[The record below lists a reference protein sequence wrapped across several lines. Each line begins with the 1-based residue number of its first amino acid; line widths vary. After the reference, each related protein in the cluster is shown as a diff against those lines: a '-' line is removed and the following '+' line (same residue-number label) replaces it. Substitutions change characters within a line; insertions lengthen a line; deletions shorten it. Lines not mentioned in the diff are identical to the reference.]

1 MPTSCSTTRR
11 SSTACSS
18 QARDGRRKPRSPRW
32 RAPGP
37 GSASTS
43 RVRRLSSTLDR
54 IDRRGYGAYKDLS
67 GSHDFGPFVL
77 FVDRVQRDP
86 FAPPSLIR
94 IRTKVNPF
102 DRDLFANPVRRVA
115 FEDFLTRSVERGI
128 RRVVR
133 GNRGSG
139 GSGRVEI
146 QRTSQ
151 VVLPRTSIVVEPG
164 SIEARMAVGL
174 PAQGRSVDARAAKK
188 VLLEELPEVVRRGLI
203 PALEGDV
210 DVERAR
216 LHVESVEDADYLRG
230 LLPELGLMAFVAD
243 GAVLPR
249 ESGASDRPLGDGAV
263 PFMSSEEYRVEVDL
277 PNRGTISGMGV
288 PGGITLVAG
297 GGFHGKSTLLLALSW
312 GVYDHVP
319 GDGRELVVARGDAV
333 KIRAEDGRSVTGVDI
348 SAMIGQLTGGATTEN
363 FSTSNASGSTS
374 QAANIAEA
382 VEAGT
387 SLLLVDEDTSA
398 TNFMIRDE
406 RMRELVKSEPISPF
420 IDLVRPL
427 HRSLGIS
434 TVVVVGGVGDYLDVA
449 DRVILLEDYAPS
461 DATPRSR
468 EVKEMFPPRAPLT
481 PREVR
486 SPRKRVADPSPINL
500 RRGKRQTARSKGLH
514 TIELGRER
522 VDLTYLEQLAEAG
535 QTEAVARIVGEWV
548 AAGKVRDMRDLLTE
562 ALASVAQNGLDSLGG
577 FRGHPGEM
585 SLPRTQE
592 LAAAMNRIRALRAR
606 PGT

>member
-1 MPTSCSTTRR
+1 M
-11 SSTACSS
+11 
-18 QARDGRRKPRSPRW
+18 Q
-32 RAPGP
+32 
-37 GSASTS
+37 
-43 RVRRLSSTLDR
+43 RLGATLDR
-54 IDRRGYGAYKDLS
+54 IDHKGYGTYKVLS

-94 IRTKVNPF
+94 IRTKENLF

-115 FEDFLTRSVERGI
+115 FEDFLTRSVEREI
-128 RRVVR
+128 RGVVR

-151 VVLPRTSIVVEPG
+151 VVLPRTSMVVESG
-164 SIEARMAVGL
+164 YVEARMAVGL
-174 PAQGRSVDARAAKK
+174 PARGRSVDARAART

-203 PALEGDV
+203 PAPEGGV
-210 DVERAR
+210 DVEGATS
-216 LHVESVEDADYLRG
+216 HVETVEDADHLRG
-230 LLPELGLMAFVAD
+230 LLTGLGLVAFVAD

-249 ESGASDRPLGDGAV
+249 ESGASDTPLEEGAV
-263 PFMSSEEYRVEVDL
+263 PFRSPEEYRVAVEL
-277 PNRGTISGMGV
+277 PNGGGVSGMGLPEGV
-288 PGGITLVAG
+288 TLVAG
-297 GGFHGKSTLLLALSW
+297 GGFHGKSTLLSALSW

-333 KIRAEDGRSVTGVDI
+333 KIRAEDGRSVSGVDI
-348 SAMIGQLTGGATTEN
+348 SAMIGELPGGRSTKD
-363 FSTSNASGSTS
+363 FSSPNASGSTS

-382 VEAGT
+382 IEVGT

-406 RMRELVKSEPISPF
+406 RMRELVRREPISPF

-427 HRSLGIS
+427 YRSLGVS

-449 DRVILLEDYAPS
+449 DRVILLEDYTPS

-468 EVKEMFPPRAPLT
+468 EVTKRFPPRAPLT
-481 PREVR
+481 ERAMRPPRER
-486 SPRKRVADPSPINL
+486 AIDASSIDL
-500 RRGKRQTARSKGLH
+500 RRGKRQTARGRGLH
-514 TIELGRER
+514 TVELGRER
-522 VDLTYLEQLAEAG
+522 VDLSYLEQLAEAG
-535 QTEAVARIVGEWV
+535 QTEAVASVIGEWAAAGEVHGVGEL
-548 AAGKVRDMRDLLTE
+548 VRE
-562 ALASVAQNGLDSLGG
+562 ALASVSEKGLDSLGG
-577 FRGHPGEM
+577 YRGHPGEM

-592 LAAAMNRIRALRAR
+592 VAAAINRVRPLRAA
-606 PGT
+606 PKT